1 MDQPYE
7 ELRGRVVIV
16 TGAAQGIGA
25 ATARKLGAVGMKVIV
40 NDIEARLGFEVA
52 ESIVAGNGAAQF
64 IAADMERHSEI
75 ERLVHETVE
84 LYGRADCVVHCAY
97 WSVAKDVVALSE
109 VEWDKGM
116 AIMLK
121 AAYLLGKH
129 TFPHMVAVG
138 GGGMVNISS
147 VHGFGAVPH
156 YPVYGAA
163 KAGLL
168 NLTRQMAVDGGPHRI
183 RVNAICP
190 GYIQTRPLPGNAP
203 NPEDMRIYPLRRPGQ
218 PEEIANAVLFLLSAQ
233 ASFITGHALVV
244 DGGLTA
250 MLQDGS
256 TAGWSDGKS
265 AFGAQY

>member
-1 MDQPYE
+1 MDQTYE
-7 ELRGRVVIV
+7 ELRGRVVVV

-25 ATARKLGAVGMKVIV
+25 ATARKLGAVGMHVIV
-40 NDIEARLGFEVA
+40 NDIEAVLGAEVA
-52 ESIVAGNGAAQF
+52 GSVVAKGGVAQF
-64 IAADMERHSEI
+64 ILADMEKHSEI
-75 ERLVHETVE
+75 ERLISETFE
-84 LYGRADCVVHCAY
+84 LYGRVDCVVHCAY
-97 WSVAKDVVALSE
+97 WSVVKDVVALSE
-109 VEWDKGM
+109 TEWDKGI

-121 AAYLLGKH
+121 AAFLLGKYA
-129 TFPHMVAVG
+129 FPHMVAVG

-168 NLTRQMAVDGGPHRI
+168 NLTRQMAVDGGPHCI

-190 GYIQTRPLPGNAP
+190 GYIQTRPLPAGTP
-203 NPEDMRIYPLRRPGQ
+203 KPELMHLYPLRRPGQ
-218 PEEIANAVLFLLSAQ
+218 PEEIANAALFLLSAQ

-250 MLQDGS
+250 MLQDSS
-256 TAGWSDGKS
+256 TAGWSDGKG

>member
-1 MDQPYE
+1 MDQPYK
-7 ELRGRVVIV
+7 ELRGRVVVV

-25 ATARKLGAVGMKVIV
+25 ATARKLGAVGMQVVV
-40 NDIEARLGFEVA
+40 NDIEAVLGVEVA
-52 ESIVAGNGAAQF
+52 DSVVAAGGVAKF
-64 IAADMERHSEI
+64 ILADMGQHSGI
-75 ERLVHETVE
+75 ERLISEAFE
-84 LYGRADCVVHCAY
+84 LYGRVDCVVHCAY

-109 VEWDKGM
+109 SEWDKGI

-121 AAYLLGKH
+121 AAFLLGKYA
-129 TFPHMVAVG
+129 FPHMIAAG

-147 VHGFGAVPH
+147 VHGFSAVPH

-190 GYIQTRPLPGNAP
+190 GWIQTRPLSGGAP
-203 NPEDMRIYPLRRPGQ
+203 KPEEMRLYPLRRPGQ

-233 ASFITGHALVV
+233 ASFVTGHALVV

-256 TAGWSDGKS
+256 TAGWSDGTS